1 MEFKNL
7 KEYWVE
13 LTLLGLGAVCLVVA
27 DFATDLTFVV
37 VGCTAL
43 IVAMISAVGKSIAEE
58 IRKNGGVRDA

>member
-1 MEFKNL
+1 MELKNL

-13 LTLLGLGAVCLVVA
+13 FTLLGLGAVCLVVA

-43 IVAMISAVGKSIAEE
+43 IGAMISGVGRSIVEE
-58 IRKNGGVRDA
+58 IHKTGGGRNA